1 MWDDFWKSLT
11 GGIELYGPREK
22 IRNVAGDIAAVH
34 GCRRSAACRRAR
46 PGSHF
51 CRPFLTGRSVSY
63 VKSWAEA
70 KMHRGGAPAPSAPA
84 VETKNVART
93 SPEFIAYKAAI
104 TTLVTAMME
113 PVAPG

>member
-1 MWDDFWKSLT
+1 MPNETLT
-11 GGIELYGPREK
+11 
-22 IRNVAGDIAAVH
+22 
-34 GCRRSAACRRAR
+34 
-46 PGSHF
+46 
-51 CRPFLTGRSVSY
+51 VSY

-70 KMHRGGAPAPSAPA
+70 KMHRGGASAPSAPA

-104 TTLVTAMME
+104 TTPVTAMME